1 MDDDLNTPKAL
12 ACVHE
17 LTTLVFRDLEQKP
30 TLASVLKAYSIMR
43 EFNEVLGV
51 LDNYIY
57 TGVKEELLNKLI
69 ELLVIIRQKHREVK
83 DYETAD
89 WIRSELMKLG
99 VKLMD
104 YKDRSKWVLEL

>member
-1 MDDDLNTPKAL
+1 
-12 ACVHE
+12 
-17 LTTLVFRDLEQKP
+17 
-30 TLASVLKAYSIMR
+30 
-43 EFNEVLGV
+43 
-51 LDNYIY
+51 
-57 TGVKEELLNKLI
+57 LI

-104 YKDRSKWVLEL
+104 YKDKSKWVLEL